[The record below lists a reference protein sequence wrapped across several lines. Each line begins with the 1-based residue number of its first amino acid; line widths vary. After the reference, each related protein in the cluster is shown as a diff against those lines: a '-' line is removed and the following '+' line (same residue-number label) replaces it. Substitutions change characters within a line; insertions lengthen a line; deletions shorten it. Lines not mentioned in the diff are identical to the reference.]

1 VRLWW
6 FVVVARGRVAVEF
19 MDDSWEQTGDGM
31 AQMVG
36 KLPSV
41 LRRML
46 GRSRTLPR
54 VVCTDRGPGFY
65 LSGIR
70 NGDIVPAYR
79 AALRAGGFRPF
90 AGDQADWQPADC
102 PGVLLHET
110 AVGWI
115 RQFFKKHPFSRSRS
129 LDSNVA
135 RVKTLMA
142 TCVAHIN
149 AKHRVCDLC
158 SSFPRR
164 LGALV
169 EGEGER
175 LKH

>member
-1 VRLWW
+1 M
-6 FVVVARGRVAVEF
+6 E
-19 MDDSWEQTGDGM
+19 DTWEQTGAGM
-31 AQMVG
+31 AEMVG
-36 KLPSV
+36 KLPQV

-46 GRSRTLPR
+46 GHSASLPR

-70 NGDIVPAYR
+70 NGEIVPAYR

-90 AGDQADWQPADC
+90 AGDQAEWQPADC
-102 PGVLLHET
+102 PDVLLHET

-115 RQFFKKHPFSRSRS
+115 RQFCKKHPFSRSQS
-129 LDSNVA
+129 LESNVE

-142 TCVAHIN
+142 TCVQHIN
-149 AKHRVCDLC
+149 ANHHVRDLC

-164 LGALV
+164 LGDVV
-169 EGEGER
+169 EGEG
-175 LKH
+175 